1 MKLRSV
7 IPKLILGIS
16 LDKARLRTRIAC
28 TVGYTWTMLSFVTA
42 TSYIFLPVAEE
53 AAAQRLSLG
62 LYVGLVCEVG
72 IVGFLSYGLMKRK
85 PKLATALFVYF
96 SISRLFWISTGLVGF
111 YEASSIVRF
120 FLLHVLPSYVFFEGM
135 RGSWAHTNLTRHYDV
150 HER

>member
-1 MKLRSV
+1 MKLGSI
-7 IPKLILGIS
+7 IPRLILGIS
-16 LDKARLRTRIAC
+16 LEKARLRTRIAC
-28 TVGYTWTMLSFVTA
+28 SVGYTWTMLSFVTA

-53 AAAQRLSLG
+53 AAAQRLSLA

-72 IVGFLSYGLMKRK
+72 IVGFLSYGIMKRK